1 MQTILVIDEIEFSR
15 VVICKML
22 SGGGYQ
28 VIEAAT
34 GTEGW
39 KLIKERNPDL
49 ILIDLLMPEMDG
61 LETIRKLSTFK
72 PELPIIALA
81 VSTDYD
87 LFETALSLGAKSTL
101 GRPFKQF
108 ELLEVVQ
115 NVLEDSALSGEEF
128 SHFLN

>member
-15 VVICKML
+15 DVICKML

-61 LETIRKLSTFK
+61 LIRKLATFK

-81 VSTDYD
+81 ASADYD